1 MQGVFVNFRSGAA
14 PRVRL
19 HLALGVLVV
28 TYLICATWLSQ
39 MHDVGVGQEKVGRLF
54 RGFMMRVPQMI
65 FFVLFWRLLY
75 LGYVVREPD
84 RYGVLKAE
92 VRAVVS
98 DRERIVWGLVATGIM
113 TAFLVAFA
121 QFKNLIPTL
130 NPFSWDT
137 QFMELDRMLH
147 LGQLPHE
154 YVLPL
159 FGGPYLLSLFTGLYN
174 IWLFMMYFVLLI
186 ACFLRPRSMVRM
198 QYLFAFVFTWAVG
211 GNLVATL
218 FSSAGP
224 VYYGLLG
231 LGDIYDPL
239 LRHLAE
245 HAETG
250 FVTVIETQNLLWQF
264 HTMEESVNGISAFPS
279 MHVASSVLMAIFA
292 FSWCRLAGYLMSAFA
307 LLIMIGSVLLAWH
320 YAVDGYVGAAI
331 AYLSWRT
338 AGWLVRLPILGGA
351 AERT

>member
-1 MQGVFVNFRSGAA
+1 
-14 PRVRL
+14 
-19 HLALGVLVV
+19 
-28 TYLICATWLSQ
+28 
-39 MHDVGVGQEKVGRLF
+39 
-54 RGFMMRVPQMI
+54 
-65 FFVLFWRLLY
+65 
-75 LGYVVREPD
+75 
-84 RYGVLKAE
+84 
-92 VRAVVS
+92 
-98 DRERIVWGLVATGIM
+98 
-113 TAFLVAFA
+113 
-121 QFKNLIPTL
+121 
-130 NPFSWDT
+130 
-137 QFMELDRMLH
+137 MELDRMLH

-186 ACFLRPRSMVRM
+186 ACFLRPSSMVRM